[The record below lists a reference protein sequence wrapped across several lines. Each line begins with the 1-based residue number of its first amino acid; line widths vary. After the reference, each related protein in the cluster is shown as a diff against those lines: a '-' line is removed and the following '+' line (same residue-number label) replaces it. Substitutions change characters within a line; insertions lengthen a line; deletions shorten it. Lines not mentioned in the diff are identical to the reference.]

1 MGLSS
6 LLHENQCMKLISFL
20 DLFKLHSQKQDTFS
34 RPLIDI
40 MAKEG
45 KDKKVMFEAGFTKP
59 NAKPKWFLRKDV
71 SVCLILVQ
79 DS

>member
-1 MGLSS
+1 MGLTLSS
-6 LLHENQCMKLISFL
+6 IRQSKCMKLIFL
-20 DLFKLHSQKQDTFS
+20 LDIIHNHSQKQDTFS

-45 KDKKVMFEAGFTKP
+45 KDKKVMFEAGFTKA

-71 SVCLILVQ
+71 SKLMLV
-79 DS
+79 